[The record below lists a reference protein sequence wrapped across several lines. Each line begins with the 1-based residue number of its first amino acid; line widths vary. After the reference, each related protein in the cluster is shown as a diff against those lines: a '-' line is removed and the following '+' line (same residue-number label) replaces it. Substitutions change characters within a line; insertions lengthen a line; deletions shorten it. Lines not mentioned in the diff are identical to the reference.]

1 MRGLGVVVGN
11 RNITEPGIRKI
22 TSWHEKNPLAPPPSQ
37 AGNNNRSLRMS
48 GRSESLERPEVF
60 AREIHP
66 TWIGQGLCSWT
77 FSWELCIT
85 REYKFSCVT
94 GAQSQS
100 VHTCQNCC
108 KKVFQPNHIATT
120 CFVLNYYT
128 CSCVGHPLKLIFRN
142 EQIVALAQ
150 GNLYLFSQIR
160 SCAAP

>member
-22 TSWHEKNPLAPPPSQ
+22 TSWHEKNPLAPPTSQ

-85 REYKFSCVT
+85 REYKFPCVT

-100 VHTCQNCC
+100 VHT
-108 KKVFQPNHIATT
+108 FQKLLQESFSAGTYRHNMFCTKLLHLLLCGP
-120 CFVLNYYT
+120 
-128 CSCVGHPLKLIFRN
+128 SLKLIFRN